1 MCWYKMSINENPYTQ
16 NWAYYQLLLLIPQAA
31 IYESAGLALP
41 LKEQNSF

>member
-16 NWAYYQLLLLIPQAA
+16 NWAYYQRSLLIPQAA
-31 IYESAGLALP
+31 IHESAGLALP